1 MNMVNIPKDVLDLER
16 RIQNV
21 KRYTHKITDT
31 LLNEIFAMKR
41 TYLDNNAVYMVLN
54 HMEEYVKYQDQ
65 KLNSYKNTIIALVSA
80 IFIPFGVITGY
91 FGMNFASMGNKGV
104 KGGVLGI
111 AHSDKII
118 FGAFILI
125 GLFVVI
131 THHIWFDLSA

>member
-1 MNMVNIPKDVLDLER
+1 MNTTDIPKEVIELENQ
-16 RIQNV
+16 IKNV
-21 KRYTHKITDT
+21 KRYTHKTTDDI
-31 LLNEIFAMKR
+31 LNKIYVLKR
-41 TYLDNNAVYMVLN
+41 NYLDNNKVFMMLN
-54 HMEEYVKYQDQ
+54 HMEEYIKYQDE
-65 KLNSYKNTIIALVSA
+65 KLNSYKHTIIALVSA

-91 FGMNFASMGNKGV
+91 FGMNFASMGNKGI
-104 KGGVLGI
+104 KGGVLDI

>member
-1 MNMVNIPKDVLDLER
+1 MNTVDIPKEVLELENK
-16 RIQNV
+16 IKNV
-21 KRYTHKITDT
+21 KPYTHNITDGI
-31 LLNEIFAMKR
+31 LNEIFVSKR
-41 TYLDNNAVYMVLN
+41 NYLDYNSVFMMLN
-54 HMEEYVKYQDQ
+54 HMEEYIKYQDQ

-91 FGMNFASMGNKGV
+91 FGMNFASMGNKGI
-104 KGGVLGI
+104 KGGVLDI